1 MHMRFSKSL
10 LILTVFLLQFAVFNS
25 AGSVVGDLDPSF
37 NFTGKLTTDF
47 IMWDDVAKAVAVQSD
62 GRIVVVGSAYNGN
75 DNDFAVARYNPD
87 GTLDTT
93 FGTMGKV
100 ITAFSASGD
109 DATCVALQSD
119 GKIVVAGIANNTPA
133 FDFAVVRYNANGTLD
148 TSFGVV
154 GKVLTP
160 LGVNFA
166 TVSGVVVQSD
176 GKIVV
181 VGNADNGVDDDFA
194 LVRYNAN
201 GTLDTTFNSTGNNPG
216 KIIMGFGNG
225 SDGINSVALQTDGK
239 IVVAGKATNN
249 ALGVDC
255 VVARFDTTGTLDPTF
270 NGTGVVITS
279 LTTDDEGFNAV
290 VVQGDGK
297 IVAAGYA
304 YNGSKSN
311 FAVVRYTSLGMLDTN
326 FNSTGMVITPVGTGE
341 DIISGMAL
349 QTDGKIVVAGRSFDG
364 TGVSCA
370 VLRYASNG
378 SLDATFKGTGKATI
392 NLGPGDDN
400 VGGVAL
406 QGDGK
411 IVVAGWV
418 GAVPDFAVARLF
430 GGGPAIAVEMGAGAG
445 VFDGIS
451 TVQFPGSST
460 SVTFTIRNTGIAS
473 LTGLGITIDGAGSSS
488 FSITTSPIAPVAPSG
503 STTFTVFFQPVSA
516 GLKAAALH
524 IASNVTGNTQSYDIG
539 LAGGVANPLENWR
552 QTWYGTTAN
561 SGNAADTADPY
572 HTGVPNLLVFG
583 LFGPSQNP
591 SQVAARLLPKPQR
604 VGGNYTVTFTQ
615 PAGVSGVSY
624 GAEWRTNLV
633 SGAWQAITDTVTGT
647 VHTFSVPIGINT
659 RMFMRLTAI
668 SF

>member
-10 LILTVFLLQFAVFNS
+10 LILTVLLLQLAVFNS

-37 NFTGKLTTDF
+37 NFTGQLTTDF

-109 DATCVALQSD
+109 DATGVALQSD
-119 GKIVVAGIANNTPA
+119 GKIVVAGIANNAPA

-154 GKVLTP
+154 GKVVTP

-201 GTLDTTFNSTGNNPG
+201 GTLDTTFNGTG
-216 KIIMGFGNG
+216 KILMGFGYG

-239 IVVAGKATNN
+239 IVVAGYATNN
-249 ALGVDC
+249 AFGVDC

-270 NGTGVVITS
+270 NVTGVVMTS
-279 LTTDDEGFNAV
+279 LTTNDEGFSAV
-290 VVQGDGK
+290 AVQGDGK

-304 YNGSKSN
+304 NNGSN
-311 FAVVRYTSLGMLDTN
+311 YDFAVVRYTSLGVLDTN
-326 FNSTGMVITPVGTGE
+326 FNLTGMVITPVGTGD

-349 QTDGKIVVAGRSFDG
+349 QNDGKIVVAGRSFDG

-370 VLRYASNG
+370 VVRYASNG
-378 SLDATFKGTGKATI
+378 SLDATFKGTGKTTV
-392 NLGPGDDN
+392 NLGPGDDS

-418 GAVPDFAVARLF
+418 GAVPDFAVARLL
-430 GGGPAIAVEMGAGAG
+430 GDGPAIAVEMGAGAG

-451 TVQFPGSST
+451 TVQFPGAST
-460 SVTFTIRNTGIAS
+460 SVTFTIHNTGIAS

-516 GLKAAALH
+516 GLKTAALH

-539 LAGGVANPLENWR
+539 LAGGVANPLEVWR

-604 VGGNYTVTFTQ
+604 VGGGSYTVTFTQ
-615 PAGVSGVSY
+615 PEGVSGVSY
-624 GAEWRTNLV
+624 GAEWCANLV
-633 SGAWQAITDTVTGT
+633 SGVWQTITDTGTGT
-647 VHTFSVPIGINT
+647 GHIFSVPIGINT
-659 RMFMRLTAI
+659 RMFMRLRVI